1 MSTQNPYP
9 SAPQGPSFSVPT
21 QQPEGTKSS
30 KKVKK
35 DKPQKTAK
43 PRKDMSAREQ
53 ARRNG
58 IIAGVLAVL
67 ATIGAFFVLRG
78 EPVAPKVFVAS
89 AKVLIQAG
97 VEVSESQIVAKPIDK
112 VNLEPGSAWAGT
124 EERLWELLRGA
135 DEANVNGEKVSWQVI
150 GKRAKYPVLPGQQLH
165 PDPVFS
171 DAIVLARK
179 MTDTERLVTITVSPD
194 RALIGALRP
203 GDLVDVV
210 VAVDP
215 TDETLDETSRLRGAK
230 LVVSGAEIVLVQN
243 GEALR
248 SATSRSGEELPIDP
262 IPTVYV
268 LRVNED
274 AVWPLVSG
282 DSVGKKLYLVLR
294 SINAALE
301 PVAAPVTTT
310 PTTPTTPTTAPA
322 AGG

>member
-21 QQPEGTKSS
+21 QPQGGATSS
-30 KKVKK
+30 KKPKK

-58 IIAGVLAVL
+58 IIAGVLALL
-67 ATIGAFFVLRG
+67 ATVGAFFVLKG
-78 EPVAPKVFVAS
+78 EPVAPKVYVAT
-89 AKVLIQAG
+89 ANQLIQAG
-97 VEVSESQIVAKPIDK
+97 VAVSETQIIAKPIDK
-112 VNLEPGSAWAGT
+112 ADLEPGAAWANT
-124 EERLWELLRGA
+124 EARLWDLLRGV
-135 DEANVNGEKVSWQVI
+135 DEANVNGKKVSWQVV
-150 GKRAKYPVLPGQQLH
+150 GKRAKYPVLAGQHLH

-171 DAIVLARK
+171 DAIVLARA
-179 MTDTERLVTITVSPD
+179 MTDSERLVTITVSPE

-215 TDETLDETSRLRGAK
+215 ADETLDDTSRLRGAK
-230 LVVSGAEIVLVQN
+230 LIVSGAEIVLVQN

-248 SATSRSGEELPIDP
+248 SATSRSDAELQADP
-262 IPTVYV
+262 LPTVYV
-268 LRVNED
+268 LRVSDE

-282 DSVGKKLYLVLR
+282 DSVGKKLYLILR
-294 SINAALE
+294 SLNAALV
-301 PVAAPVTTT
+301 PVSTTLPAAPTTT
-310 PTTPTTPTTAPA
+310 VA